1 MKKIKLGRTGM
12 EIPNIAVGCMRISGK
27 SENEVENFIKT
38 AIENGLNFFDHADIY
53 GGGKCEEIFSKAIHM
68 NDDIREKI
76 IIQTKCGITN
86 GMYDF
91 SKQHIHEAVEGSLK
105 RLNTD
110 YIDILLLHRPDAL
123 CEPEEVAE
131 VLNELHT
138 SGKVRYFGVS
148 NHNPYQIK
156 LLQKYM
162 TQPIVANQM
171 QFSITNCSMVDV
183 GLNVNNE
190 NDRALDRDGNVLDF
204 CRLNDITLQAW
215 SPFQSGFFGGVF
227 IDDPRYK
234 ELNEMLGQVADEY
247 NTTKTAIA
255 VSWIARH
262 PAHIQTVTGT
272 TNINRLLE
280 CSKGAEI
287 ELTRKQWYDLYKSAG
302 KKIL

>member
-91 SKQHIHEAVEGSLK
+91 SKEHIKEAVEGSLK

-131 VLNELHT
+131 ALNELHT

-204 CRLNDITLQAW
+204 CRFNDITLQAW
-215 SPFQSGFFGGVF
+215 SPLQSGFFGGVF

-234 ELNEMLGQVADEY
+234 ELNDMLQQVANEY

-255 VSWIARH
+255 VAWIARH

-272 TNINRLLE
+272 TNIKRLTE
-280 CSKGAEI
+280 CAKGAEI
-287 ELTRKQWYDLYKSAG
+287 EISRKEWYDLYKSAG
-302 KKIL
+302 KNIL